1 LLDWRLIAHL
11 LPLLA
16 ICPFVYYALVLFS
29 AWRFFRAKRPA
40 LQSDVRPDFTP
51 PVSNLQPIRGLDPEA
66 YENLASLCRQDY
78 PEYELLFCVN
88 SPDDEA
94 VPFIETLAREFPQRR
109 IRLLVGF
116 GDRGNRQGTNDK
128 TMKLSHLVREARHEV
143 LVINDSDVR
152 VTPDYLRT
160 IVAPLADPS
169 VGAVT
174 CFYAN
179 TESSFPDRMQTVGLM
194 SDFYAGLIVARQ
206 LDGVKF
212 ALGTTIVTTRTRLAE
227 FGGYESL
234 ENRPADDM
242 LVGRLI
248 AERGYTVELLP
259 YTIEVVADYKSLKDL
274 FRQRLRWLVV
284 MRYMRPWGH
293 FGLVFTHGIAW
304 CALATALHPTLA
316 TALGWFGAYLL
327 FRMLMLWSIGIQ
339 GLKRHRLWGKVPLV
353 PLWDL
358 FALTLWL
365 TSFTRH
371 SIRWR
376 DGEYSIRD
384 GQLKPVAPNEE

>member
-1 LLDWRLIAHL
+1 MIAHVL
-11 LPLLA
+11 LLAA
-16 ICPFVYYALVLFS
+16 ICPFVYCALVLFS
-29 AWRFFRAKRPA
+29 AWRFFGAKRPPA
-40 LQSDVRPDFTP
+40 PSDFAP
-51 PVSNLQPIRGLDPEA
+51 PVSNLQPIRGLDPQA
-66 YENLASLCRQDY
+66 YENLASLCRQNY
-78 PEYELLFCVN
+78 PDYELLFCVN
-88 SPDDEA
+88 APDDDA
-94 VPFIETLAREFPQRR
+94 VPLIEKLAREFPQRP

-116 GDRGNRQGTNDK
+116 GERGNRPGTNDK
-128 TMKLSHLVREARHEV
+128 TMKLSYLVREASHEV

-152 VTPDYLRT
+152 VTPDYFRAV
-160 IVAPLADPS
+160 VAPLADPS

-179 TESSFPDRMQTVGLM
+179 TENSFPDRMQTVGLM

-248 AERGYTVELLP
+248 AERGYKVELLP
-259 YTIEVVADYKSLKDL
+259 YTIEVVADYKSLADL

-293 FGLVFTHGIAW
+293 FGLVFTQGIAW
-304 CALATALHPTLA
+304 CAVATAVHPTPGAALA
-316 TALGWFGAYLL
+316 WFGTYLL
-327 FRMLMLWSIGIQ
+327 LRMMMLWGIGIQ
-339 GLKRHRLWGKVPLV
+339 GLKRPGLWSKMLLI

-358 FALTLWL
+358 FALALWL

-376 DGEYSIRD
+376 GGEYSIRN
-384 GQLKPVAPNEE
+384 GQLKPVVPAPNEE